1 VSAPP
6 ALDGRFGLRLDAP
19 PEWRLLEDKE
29 LAAVWRAPGEVL
41 VLASH
46 IPEPLLVDPELVDD
60 YRHDLRLVAAARGG
74 GLLSC
79 ELDARLGLVGITKEP
94 KPRSEGITAVARL
107 LVPALQ
113 GHVAVS
119 IVAHEQEPPGARD
132 AEQRADPATS
142 GADPYGFTFPA
153 PAGDGPGALASAASG
168 SATIWPARLRLA
180 TPSDA
185 AELDAKHPE
194 HPLSRVREVLALVR
208 ARAERTL
215 PPHPRPTSPVHLD
228 RVQLDLPLGFLA
240 SGDGK
245 LAHGQLWRRVTF
257 EKRLTFLVVT
267 RHPQSKEAGR
277 SVVEATRLVESQ
289 LATARA
295 LVRRGP
301 RVAAATVGGQ
311 PGVLAEVEARMGG
324 AAAGGRGDGHPTYA
338 ATFFLPWS
346 DHTLEV
352 TVFGEADDAPRLRAT
367 LERVV
372 ASAQAAGKPAMVP
385 DTTRIAGEVTP
396 AGRRRVY
403 RLLCHL
409 ATRNR
414 EVGAK
419 EREVLEQERV
429 SLLVTREEADA
440 LEAEGRE
447 GKKLDLSKAAPE
459 QRLLLDAMIDLVAAD
474 GVLEHEEQRRLLEI
488 AVAAGIPR
496 ATVTERLLE
505 RLSSGGRP

>member
-1 VSAPP
+1 MHDTWIDEHTGDELTARPAFEAELRAELARELGHPARPAERRTLWRAIGWATAAALAVVVTTVVVTGNDGDPKVTPGGTATITTPAPPATSAPP
-6 ALDGRFGLRLDAP
+6 AT
-19 PEWRLLEDKE
+19 ETTQM
-29 LAAVWRAPGEVL
+29 AV
-41 VLASH
+41 
-46 IPEPLLVDPELVDD
+46 
-60 YRHDLRLVAAARGG
+60 
-74 GLLSC
+74 
-79 ELDARLGLVGITKEP
+79 T
-94 KPRSEGITAVARL
+94 T
-107 LVPALQ
+107 
-113 GHVAVS
+113 
-119 IVAHEQEPPGARD
+119 
-132 AEQRADPATS
+132 PATPAAQPDS
-142 GADPYGFTFPA
+142 GGEPQIDWA
-153 PAGDGPGALASAASG
+153 AG
-168 SATIWPARLRLA
+168 T
-180 TPSDA
+180 
-185 AELDAKHPE
+185 
-194 HPLSRVREVLALVR
+194 V
-208 ARAERTL
+208 
-215 PPHPRPTSPVHLD
+215 
-228 RVQLDLPLGFLA
+228 LDLPLGFLA
-240 SGDGK
+240 SGEGR

-257 EKRLTFLVVT
+257 EKRVSFLVVT

>member
-1 VSAPP
+1 MSAPP

-19 PEWRLLEDKE
+19 AEWRLLEDKE

-46 IPEPLLVDPELVDD
+46 IPEPLLVDPELLSD

-79 ELDARLGLVGITKEP
+79 ELDARLGIVGLTKEP

-113 GHVAVS
+113 GHVALS
-119 IVAHEQEPPGARD
+119 IVAHEAEPPGPRD
-132 AEQRADPATS
+132 AEQRAAAGTS
-142 GADPYGFTFPA
+142 GADPFGFAFPA
-153 PAGDGPGALASAASG
+153 PAQPDAPGALAF
-168 SATIWPARLRLA
+168 PARLRLA
-180 TPSDA
+180 TPGDA
-185 AELDAKHPE
+185 PE
-194 HPLSRVREVLALVR
+194 HDARYPDHPLTRVREVLALVR

-240 SGDGK
+240 SGEGK

-257 EKRLTFLVVT
+257 EKRLSFLVVT
-267 RHPQSKEAGR
+267 RHPQSKDAGK

-301 RVAAATVGGQ
+301 RVAAAAVGGKE
-311 PGVLAEVEARMGG
+311 GVLAEVEARMGG
-324 AAAGGRGDGHPTYA
+324 AATGGRGDGHPTYA

-367 LERVV
+367 LEKVV
-372 ASAQAAGKPAMVP
+372 ASAQPAGKPAMVP

-409 ATRNR
+409 ATRKG
-414 EVGAK
+414 EIGAK

-447 GKKLDLSKAAPE
+447 GQRLDLSKAAPE

-488 AVAAGIPR
+488 AVAAGIPK

>member
-1 VSAPP
+1 MSVVP

-79 ELDARLGLVGITKEP
+79 ELDARLGIVGLTKEP

-119 IVAHEQEPPGARD
+119 IVAHEAEPPGPRD
-132 AEQRADPATS
+132 AEQRAAAVSSGQDPF
-142 GADPYGFTFPA
+142 GFAFPA
-153 PAGDGPGALASAASG
+153 PAAEGPGAVA
-168 SATIWPARLRLA
+168 WPARLRLA
-180 TPSDA
+180 TPGDA
-185 AELDAKHPE
+185 PEHDAKHPD

-267 RHPQSKEAGR
+267 RHPQSKEAGK
-277 SVVEATRLVESQ
+277 SVVDATRLVESQ

-301 RVAAATVGGQ
+301 RVAAATVGGRQ
-311 PGVLAEVEARMGG
+311 GVLAEVEARMGG

-372 ASAQAAGKPAMVP
+372 ASTREAGKPAMVP

-409 ATRNR
+409 AARKG
-414 EVGAK
+414 EIGPK

-440 LEAEGRE
+440 LEVEGRE
-447 GKKLDLSKAAPE
+447 GTKLDLSKAAPE

-488 AVAAGIPR
+488 AVTAGIPK